1 METQAFTGHDSS
13 ESGIPNGDS
22 PEATIARGI
31 RLFCESGGANNQ
43 GDEFLHLPV
52 IVEAAESSPAAAREA
67 ANRIRKF
74 LGSNNYQRAYVQYN
88 AIMLVRIL
96 TDNPGKSFT
105 INLDTKFASTVK
117 ELLRAGRDM
126 SVQQILRET
135 LDSFEASKADDET
148 LAPLREMWKK
158 EKLKWS
164 KAGNAVSRNAPTSST
179 HSGNHPYPM
188 TMAQPTIQSPNYT
201 AVGSVRQ
208 EHNYFPRNHR
218 PRGLPP
224 PHELSQRVEE
234 ARTSSKLLLQVVQ
247 STPPN
252 EVLQNELIKEFVER
266 CQSAS
271 RSVQRYI
278 NSDDPPPDE
287 DTLLTLIETNDQIS
301 TALSRYQRAMLQAR
315 RITGT
320 GSSLGS
326 GGSQR
331 SGLANAAEMPVNSPP
346 PNGSPFNPPS
356 APPPTNGI
364 FSYPSASPQQHP
376 PNMPRDLPAQ
386 QPHHQSQ
393 PVTADNPFDDPKHET
408 AQAPSDFGLPPNHIH
423 HQSNE
428 PTPYRSTSPGDHP
441 RYVAP
446 SISEP
451 RTGRQ
456 EDSARGTSYGRRTET
471 HIDDS
476 DEEEELYARGQERGQ
491 PVQYRF

>member
-1 METQAFTGHDSS
+1 MKRLLGTIGKRISQDS

-22 PEATIARGI
+22 PEATVARGI
-31 RLFCESGGANNQ
+31 

-105 INLDTKFASTVK
+105 INLDNKFASTVK

-135 LDSFEASKADDET
+135 LDSFETSKADDET

-158 EKLKWS
+158 EKEKWA
-164 KAGNAVSRNAPTSST
+164 KAGHAPTV
-179 HSGNHPYPM
+179 
-188 TMAQPTIQSPNYT
+188 QPQNYT
-201 AVGSVRQ
+201 AVNSVQ
-208 EHNYFPRNHR
+208 QAQNYFSRNHR

-224 PHELSQRVEE
+224 PHELSERIEE
-234 ARTSSKLLLQVVQ
+234 ARMSSKLLLQLVQ

-252 EVLQNELIKEFVER
+252 EVLQHELIKEFVER

-271 RSVQRYI
+271 RSVQGYI
-278 NSDDPPPDE
+278 NSDNPPPDE

-315 RITGT
+315 RITGASPSP
-320 GSSLGS
+320 GP
-326 GGSQR
+326 GGLQR
-331 SGLANAAEMPVNSPP
+331 NGFRTASEMPVNSPP
-346 PNGSPFNPPS
+346 PNGNLFNPPS
-356 APPPTNGI
+356 APPPTNGM
-364 FSYPSASPQQHP
+364 FSTPSAPPPQQYPDPQTQQKDVHI
-376 PNMPRDLPAQ
+376 Q
-386 QPHHQSQ
+386 QPHNLSQ
-393 PVTADNPFDDPKHET
+393 PPTADNPFDDPRHET
-408 AQAPSDFGLPPNHIH
+408 NQAPLDFGLPPNHTQPH
-423 HQSNE
+423 LSESAPYQ
-428 PTPYRSTSPGDHP
+428 PTGSGYHPPYK
-441 RYVAP
+441 AP
-446 SISEP
+446 AISEP
-451 RTGRQ
+451 QIGPQ
-456 EDSARGTSYGRRTET
+456 EASTRGPSYGRRTET
-471 HIDDS
+471 HVDDS
-476 DEEEELYARGQERGQ
+476 DEEVEMHARGQERGQ